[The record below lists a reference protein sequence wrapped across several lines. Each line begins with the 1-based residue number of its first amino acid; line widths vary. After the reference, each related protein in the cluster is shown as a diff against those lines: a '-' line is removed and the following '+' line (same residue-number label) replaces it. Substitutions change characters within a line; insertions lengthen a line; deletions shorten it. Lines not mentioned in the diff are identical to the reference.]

1 MRARSTALI
10 LLTVLLQVDQVPAY
24 STSRFRIRDVKVVHE
39 GAADC
44 CEEDPANSSCPCEL
58 QLSFCAGVRF
68 PEKKQYKDCHYIH
81 FQTPFISP
89 DDIPYNAD
97 IPINIRWP
105 VTEWQLTVTAH
116 DRLGNSFLDVS
127 RFFRNISSNSPVM
140 DMTIETKNVTVSF
153 SFSVGCEEN
162 FYGPTCTIFCNETF
176 RDQNGGSFKCSMEGK
191 RVCEQGWSGPLC
203 NEPRCDQDC
212 VHGTCVGPNTCSC
225 DFGWRGVSCSECV
238 PLAGCQHGYCRAA
251 HQCECHPNW
260 GGVLCDVDL
269 DYCST
274 HGDLCRNGGV
284 CLTDAFNSYR
294 CNCSVEFEG
303 RNCERRKKTDC
314 SVIDCG
320 VGVCVMTATPQCECP
335 AGYTGARCEY
345 SSESNL
351 KQPFRLD
358 VLLISFALLVL
369 AICLAV
375 ISVSVRFICEK
386 LDLIQRG
393 GQAGPLYST
402 HWVAAEVHVRGK
414 RSRSPSPPPTYDT
427 GQSRSPCKSWRRT
440 GADLVEEATV

>member
-1 MRARSTALI
+1 M
-10 LLTVLLQVDQVPAY
+10 
-24 STSRFRIRDVKVVHE
+24 
-39 GAADC
+39 
-44 CEEDPANSSCPCEL
+44 SSFDFKETQC
-58 QLSFCAGVRF
+58 G
-68 PEKKQYKDCHYIH
+68 
-81 FQTPFISP
+81 T
-89 DDIPYNAD
+89 
-97 IPINIRWP
+97 
-105 VTEWQLTVTAH
+105 TEWQLTVTAH

-176 RDQNGGSFKCSMEGK
+176 RDQNGGSFKCSTEGK

-212 VHGTCVGPNTCSC
+212 VHGTCVGPNTC
-225 DFGWRGVSCSECV
+225 RVSLQLRLR
-238 PLAGCQHGYCRAA
+238 LARRLVFRMRAA
-251 HQCECHPNW
+251 RGLPARLLSRGPPVRVPPEL
-260 GGVLCDVDL
+260 GSDL

-284 CLTDAFNSYR
+284 CLTDASNSYR

-314 SVIDCG
+314 SMLDCG